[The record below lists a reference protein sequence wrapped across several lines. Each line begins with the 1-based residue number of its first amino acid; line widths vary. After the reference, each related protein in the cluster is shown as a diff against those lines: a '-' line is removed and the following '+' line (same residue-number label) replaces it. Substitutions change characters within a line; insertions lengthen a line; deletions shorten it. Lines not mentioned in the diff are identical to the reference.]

1 MRCQVV
7 KSALHAYDV
16 MLEKDRLGI
25 EPLYRQRE
33 WKREERIRE
42 KRIKKREWFRGKDR
56 SKEAVIFLPA
66 TPGSELKKRF
76 SKVISEAQLG
86 IAVVEVPGRSIKKR
100 LQKSDPFKEKEC
112 SKARRCM
119 ICSGGEGRGGCRTE
133 GVTYEVECLECHR
146 KYIGETSRNGFVRGL
161 EHKTALHSKDPKST
175 LYQHCKEEH
184 GDKIVQF
191 QMKVT
196 GKFGGDALKRQL
208 TESVLIHEGP
218 SSNILNK
225 RDEWRHI
232 QLPRVTLV

>member
-1 MRCQVV
+1 M
-7 KSALHAYDV
+7 
-16 MLEKDRLGI
+16 
-25 EPLYRQRE
+25 
-33 WKREERIRE
+33 
-42 KRIKKREWFRGKDR
+42 
-56 SKEAVIFLPA
+56 
-66 TPGSELKKRF
+66 
-76 SKVISEAQLG
+76 
-86 IAVVEVPGRSIKKR
+86 
-100 LQKSDPFKEKEC
+100 
-112 SKARRCM
+112 
-119 ICSGGEGRGGCRTE
+119 
-133 GVTYEVECLECHR
+133 TYEVECLECHR

-184 GDKIVQF
+184 GDKIVPF
-191 QMKVT
+191 QMRVT